1 MSKMPVKQ
9 NDVILNTKITISRNL
24 DGLKFPVKLDA
35 SGKSEVVKEVRS
47 ILAEY
52 QVHFDE
58 VVPKYDKV
66 NNELYS
72 KRIVDRHFY
81 EANQGVA
88 LFVSDDREL
97 SVLVNDG
104 EHIKIQCV
112 LSGMDT
118 QKCFAKANKLAVFL
132 ENKMNISYTESLGF
146 LTSDIEKI
154 GLGMNVTY
162 LAVIPGLLDK
172 NGIVGLSNIFEENY
186 CKLIPIDSKNKN
198 NPLYFLESRANLGI
212 DESTLLKISD
222 NLASQ
227 FAAKERKA
235 RCEYLKA
242 GEEITENYKNDYY
255 CRYGILRYGTLF
267 SRKDIVDS
275 ISIFYIVQTAQPI
288 SDETSLSWEQLK
300 LLISECVMSILA
312 LGTEE
317 FNVLECRK
325 KTAELVKQIL
335 DKK

>member
-9 NDVILNTKITISRNL
+9 NDVILSTKITVSRNL
-24 DGLKFPVKLDA
+24 DGLKFPIKLDA
-35 SGKSEVVKEVRS
+35 SGKSEVIKEVRDV
-47 ILAEY
+47 LAEY
-52 QVHFDE
+52 PIHFEE
-58 VVPKYDKV
+58 VVPKYDKL

-72 KRIVDRHFY
+72 KKIVDRQFY
-81 EANQGVA
+81 EANQGIA
-88 LFVSDDREL
+88 LFVSDDHEL

-112 LSGMDT
+112 LPGMDT
-118 QKCFAKANKLAVFL
+118 QNCFVKANKLAVFL

-154 GLGMNVTY
+154 GLGMNVTF

-186 CKLIPIDSKNKN
+186 CKLIPFDNKDKS

-212 DESTLLKISD
+212 DENTLLKISD
-222 NLASQ
+222 NLAAQ

-242 GEEITENYKNDYY
+242 GEEIIENYKNDYY
-255 CRYGILRYGTLF
+255 CGYGILKYGTLF
-267 SRKDIVDS
+267 SRKDIVNS
-275 ISIFYIVQTAQPI
+275 ISIFYIVQTAQPVN
-288 SDETSLSWEQLK
+288 DETFLSWEQLK
-300 LLISECVMSILA
+300 LLVSECVMSILA

-325 KTAELVKQIL
+325 KIAVLVKQIL
-335 DKK
+335 DKE